1 MSSPKKHSGKAPDYR
16 IPTGD
21 GFWSKTA
28 WQASAVLTGLGLL
41 LSIFGFTQDPERFG
55 YSYLFGLM
63 TVLTFVFGGLFL
75 VIALHFTAGHWGVTA
90 RRIAETIASGAV
102 VAAVLA
108 IPFFAGVGADKFNLY
123 DEWMAGHG
131 HDDHGAD
138 HGDHGDADHGD
149 ADHEHEADAHEG
161 EEHGS
166 LFGPSVAYA
175 QHGDDHGD
183 SHEAHVPHTPQME
196 AAHHHV
202 LAHKAPY
209 LNQGRWFVSA
219 VVYFAIWILI
229 GFFYFRTS
237 LKQDGASKTESYAL
251 TNKMKKWSALSAI
264 LFGLTLT
271 FAAFDWMMSL
281 EPAWYSTIFG
291 VIVFAGSAMSIFALL
306 IVIGV
311 SLYRRGLIGEA
322 LNTEHFHDLGKM
334 MFGFMCF
341 WAYVSFS
348 QWMLIWYA
356 GIPEESTWFQKRW
369 DGAWKLW
376 SLALMIG
383 HFALPFYFL
392 ISRMVKRRLGMLQF
406 GAIWLLVMH
415 VADIYFFVLPQAGR
429 FSFNHLDI
437 GALLLCGGAFFTY
450 VFRTLAKNP
459 LIPMGDPRLARSIHH
474 HQSH

>member
-1 MSSPKKHSGKAPDYR
+1 VSSPKHDAGKGAGHGGKPNDYR
-16 IPTGD
+16 IPEGN

-28 WQASAVLTGLGLL
+28 WQASAVLAGVGLL

-63 TVLTFVFGGLFL
+63 TILTFVFGGLFL

-90 RRIAETIASGAV
+90 RRIAETIGSGV
-102 VAAVLA
+102 IVAAVLA
-108 IPFFAGVGADKFNLY
+108 IPFFAGVATDKFNLY

-131 HDDHGAD
+131 HGHDD
-138 HGDHGDADHGD
+138 HGDHGD
-149 ADHEHEADAHEG
+149 EAHDGAAEG

-166 LFGPSVAYA
+166 LFGSSVAYA
-175 QHGDDHGD
+175 QDGEHAG
-183 SHEAHVPHTPQME
+183 EAEHAEEHHPHTPQME
-196 AAHHHV
+196 AAHHRIME
-202 LAHKAPY
+202 HKAPY
-209 LNQGRWFVSA
+209 LNATRWGVSA
-219 VVYFAIWILI
+219 LVYFLIWIAIAL
-229 GFFYFRTS
+229 FYFRTS
-237 LKQDGASKTESYAL
+237 LVQDKSSKTEGYAL

-271 FAAFDWMMSL
+271 FAAFDWLMSL

-311 SLYRRGLIGEA
+311 SLYRRGHVGEA

-376 SLALMIG
+376 SVALMIG

-406 GAIWLLVMH
+406 GALWLLVMH

-429 FSFNHLDI
+429 FSFNHFDI
-437 GALLLCGGAFFTY
+437 GALLLCGGAFFAY
-450 VFRTLAKNP
+450 VFRTLGKNP
-459 LIPMGDPRLARSIHH
+459 LIPMGDPRLSRAIHH

>member
-1 MSSPKKHSGKAPDYR
+1 MSSPKTKGSKPSYR
-16 IPTGD
+16 IPEGN

-28 WQASAVLTGLGLL
+28 WQASAVLACVGLL
-41 LSIFGFTQDPERFG
+41 LSIFGFVSDPERFG

-63 TVLTFVFGGLFL
+63 TILTFVFGGLFL
-75 VIALHFTAGHWGVTA
+75 IVALHFTAGHWGVTA
-90 RRIAETIASGAV
+90 RRIAETIASGV
-102 VAAVLA
+102 LVAAVLA
-108 IPFFAGVGADKFNLY
+108 VPFFIGVATDKFNLY

-131 HDDHGAD
+131 D
-138 HGDHGDADHGD
+138 HGDHGG
-149 ADHEHEADAHEG
+149 EHEDHDAESG
-161 EEHGS
+161 IEHHSS
-166 LFGPSVAYA
+166 LFGPSVAFA
-175 QHGDDHGD
+175 QDHGD
-183 SHEAHVPHTPQME
+183 AHAEEHHPHTPQME
-196 AAHHHV
+196 AAHHHIM
-202 LAHKAPY
+202 AHKAPY
-209 LNQGRWFVSA
+209 LNQVRWFG
-219 VVYFAIWILI
+219 FAALYWLVWIAI
-229 GFFYFRTS
+229 GLFYFRTS
-237 LKQDGASKTESYAL
+237 LQQDKANKTESYAL

-271 FAAFDWMMSL
+271 FAAFDWLMAL

-311 SLYRRGLIGEA
+311 SLYRRGLVGEA

-376 SLALMIG
+376 SLALMLG

-406 GAIWLLVMH
+406 GAVWLLVMH

-429 FSFNHLDI
+429 FSLNHLDI

-459 LIPMGDPRLARSIHH
+459 LIPMGDPRLDRAIHH

>member
-1 MSSPKKHSGKAPDYR
+1 MSSPKHGSGAKPADYR
-16 IPTGD
+16 IPAGN
-21 GFWSKTA
+21 GWSKTA
-28 WQASAVLTGLGLL
+28 WQASAVLAGVGLL
-41 LSIFGFTQDPERFG
+41 LSIFGFMQDPERFG

-63 TVLTFVFGGLFL
+63 TILTFAFGGLFL
-75 VIALHFTAGHWGVTA
+75 VVALHFTAGHWGVTA
-90 RRIAETIASGAV
+90 RRIAEVIGSGV
-102 VAAVLA
+102 IVAAVLFV
-108 IPFFAGVGADKFNLY
+108 PFAAGVAADKFNLY

-131 HDDHGAD
+131 HGDD
-138 HGDHGDADHGD
+138 HGDHGEGHDSHD
-149 ADHEHEADAHEG
+149 EEAHEGQAG

-166 LFGPSVAYA
+166 LFGSSVAYA
-175 QHGDDHGD
+175 QDGDGD
-183 SHEAHVPHTPQME
+183 ESHAEEHHPHTPQME
-196 AAHHHV
+196 AAHHRIM
-202 LAHKAPY
+202 AHKSPY
-209 LNQGRWFVSA
+209 LNATRWHVSA
-219 VVYFAIWILI
+219 LVYWLIWIAI
-229 GFFYFRTS
+229 AMFYFRTS
-237 LKQDGASKTESYAL
+237 LTQDKSTKTEGYAL

-291 VIVFAGSAMSIFALL
+291 VIIFAGSAMSIFALL

-376 SLALMIG
+376 SLAVMLG

-406 GAIWLLVMH
+406 GAVWLLVMH
-415 VADIYFFVLPQAGR
+415 IADIYLFVLPQAGR
-429 FSFNHLDI
+429 FSFNHLDV
-437 GALLLCGGAFFTY
+437 GALLLCGGAFFAY
-450 VFRTLAKNP
+450 VFHTLGKHP
-459 LIPMGDPRLARSIHH
+459 LIPMGDPRLSRAIHH

>member
-1 MSSPKKHSGKAPDYR
+1 MSSPKTEGAKPTYR
-16 IPTGD
+16 IPEGN

-28 WQASAVLTGLGLL
+28 WQASAVLAGVGLL
-41 LSIFGFTQDPERFG
+41 LSIFGFTSDPERFG

-63 TVLTFVFGGLFL
+63 TILTFVFGGLFL
-75 VIALHFTAGHWGVTA
+75 VVALHFTAGHWGVTA
-90 RRIAETIASGAV
+90 RRIAETIASGV
-102 VAAVLA
+102 LVAAALA
-108 IPFFAGVGADKFNLY
+108 VPFFVGVATDKFNLY

-131 HDDHGAD
+131 HGD
-138 HGDHGDADHGD
+138 HGDHAGEHGGGHED
-149 ADHEHEADAHEG
+149 GGHDDHEAG
-161 EEHGS
+161 EEHGSS
-166 LFGPSVAYA
+166 LFGPSVAHA
-175 QHGDDHGD
+175 QDHGD
-183 SHEAHVPHTPQME
+183 AHAEEHHPHTPQME
-196 AAHHHV
+196 AAHHHIM
-202 LAHKAPY
+202 AHKAPY
-209 LNQGRWFVSA
+209 LNQVRWFG
-219 VVYFAIWILI
+219 FAAFYWLVWIAI

-237 LKQDGASKTESYAL
+237 LMQDKANRAESFAL

-271 FAAFDWMMSL
+271 FAAFDWLMAL

-311 SLYRRGLIGEA
+311 SLYRRGLMGEA

-406 GAIWLLVMH
+406 GAVWLLVMH

-429 FSFNHLDI
+429 FSLNHLDI

-459 LIPMGDPRLARSIHH
+459 LIPMGDPRLERAIYH

>member
-1 MSSPKKHSGKAPDYR
+1 VSSPKQSGKAPDYR
-16 IPTGD
+16 IPSGD

-28 WQASAVLTGLGLL
+28 WQASAVLTVVGLL
-41 LSIFGFTQDPERFG
+41 LSVFGFTSDPERFG
-55 YSYLFGLM
+55 YSYLFGVV
-63 TVLTFVFGGLFL
+63 TVLTFVFGALFL
-75 VIALHFTAGHWGVTA
+75 VIALHFTGGHWGVTA
-90 RRIAETIASGAV
+90 RRIAEILGSGAV
-102 VAAVLA
+102 VVA
-108 IPFFAGVGADKFNLY
+108 ILFVPFALGVFGDKFNLY

-131 HDDHGAD
+131 HDEHG
-138 HGDHGDADHGD
+138 HGGDAHEGD
-149 ADHEHEADAHEG
+149 SHEGDSHEGEEHEAHEG

-166 LFGPSVAYA
+166 LFGTSVAYA
-175 QHGDDHGD
+175 QD
-183 SHEAHVPHTPQME
+183 EVAHAEEHHPHTPQME
-196 AAHHHV
+196 AAHHRIM
-202 LAHKAPY
+202 AHKSPY
-209 LNQGRWFVSA
+209 LNQGRWGVSA
-219 VVYFAIWILI
+219 LVYWLIWIAI
-229 GFFYFRTS
+229 GLFYFRTS
-237 LKQDGASKTESYAL
+237 LKQDNASKQERFAL

-291 VIVFAGSAMSIFALL
+291 VIIFAGSAMSIFALL

-311 SLYRRGLIGEA
+311 SLYKRGLVGEA

-369 DGAWKLW
+369 DGAWKFW
-376 SLALMIG
+376 SIALMIG

-406 GAIWLLVMH
+406 GALWLLVMH
-415 VADIYFFVLPQAGR
+415 VADIYFFILPQAGR
-429 FSFNHLDI
+429 FSFNHLDV

-450 VFRTLAKNP
+450 VFRTLAKHP
-459 LIPMGDPRLARSIHH
+459 LIPMGDPRLARAIHH